1 MLPVLGGDAEKALG
15 HYERSLEVR
24 ERLLRANPESG
35 QAARDVSVS
44 LNKLADF
51 LASRGQPGD
60 ATGLRQQAEM
70 LASLSLKHL
79 SSATRNKLAD
89 DDLSV
94 NAYPTDC
101 GGFVYVGAPK
111 YRVPSEPDLAMLF
124 EVAESAGVAWLMF
137 DREAAVI
144 DGLPVFDS
152 AEPGP

>member
-1 MLPVLGGDAEKALG
+1 MHTLP
-15 HYERSLEVR
+15 
-24 ERLLRANPESG
+24 
-35 QAARDVSVS
+35 
-44 LNKLADF
+44 
-51 LASRGQPGD
+51 

-124 EVAESAGVAWLMF
+124 EG
-137 DREAAVI
+137 
-144 DGLPVFDS
+144 

>member
-1 MLPVLGGDAEKALG
+1 MHTLP
-15 HYERSLEVR
+15 
-24 ERLLRANPESG
+24 
-35 QAARDVSVS
+35 
-44 LNKLADF
+44 
-51 LASRGQPGD
+51 

-79 SSATRNKLAD
+79 SPATRNKLAD
-89 DDLSV
+89 DD
-94 NAYPTDC
+94 PTDC

>member
-1 MLPVLGGDAEKALG
+1 MHTLP
-15 HYERSLEVR
+15 
-24 ERLLRANPESG
+24 
-35 QAARDVSVS
+35 
-44 LNKLADF
+44 
-51 LASRGQPGD
+51 

-111 YRVPSEPDLAMLF
+111 YRVPSEPDLAMLRLLGAPPQR
-124 EVAESAGVAWLMF
+124 V
-137 DREAAVI
+137 AAVWTAR
-144 DGLPVFDS
+144 LPVDIRHNAKIDRTALAATMARRLS
-152 AEPGP
+152 GRAR

>member
-1 MLPVLGGDAEKALG
+1 MHTLP
-15 HYERSLEVR
+15 
-24 ERLLRANPESG
+24 
-35 QAARDVSVS
+35 
-44 LNKLADF
+44 
-51 LASRGQPGD
+51 

-137 DREAAVI
+137 DREAAFI
-144 DGLPVFDS
+144 DGLPVFDT

>member
-1 MLPVLGGDAEKALG
+1 MHTLP
-15 HYERSLEVR
+15 
-24 ERLLRANPESG
+24 
-35 QAARDVSVS
+35 
-44 LNKLADF
+44 
-51 LASRGQPGD
+51 

-111 YRVPSEPDLAMLF
+111 YRVPSELESMLLQVEQDLARLV

>member
-1 MLPVLGGDAEKALG
+1 MHTLP
-15 HYERSLEVR
+15 
-24 ERLLRANPESG
+24 
-35 QAARDVSVS
+35 
-44 LNKLADF
+44 
-51 LASRGQPGD
+51 

-124 EVAESAGVAWLMF
+124 DYWGPDVRLQ
-137 DREAAVI
+137 RYAVRKWK
-144 DGLPVFDS
+144 
-152 AEPGP
+152 EPGP

>member
-1 MLPVLGGDAEKALG
+1 MHTLPAI
-15 HYERSLEVR
+15 
-24 ERLLRANPESG
+24 
-35 QAARDVSVS
+35 
-44 LNKLADF
+44 
-51 LASRGQPGD
+51 
-60 ATGLRQQAEM
+60 GLRQQAEM

-79 SSATRNKLAD
+79 SSATRSKLAD

>member
-1 MLPVLGGDAEKALG
+1 METTSAAT
-15 HYERSLEVR
+15 
-24 ERLLRANPESG
+24 LRA
-35 QAARDVSVS
+35 
-44 LNKLADF
+44 
-51 LASRGQPGD
+51 
-60 ATGLRQQAEM
+60 QAEP
-70 LASLSLKHL
+70 LASLSISHL
-79 SSATRNKLAD
+79 SSSTRLKLAD
-89 DDLSV
+89 DELSV